1 MSLEKSN
8 TPHHS
13 ETERD
18 GLDALL
24 ETASS
29 PGENPWLATQVLN
42 RVRSESAR
50 PQGAFLEKVRRVFG
64 MPRVRFAAGFA
75 AIAVATALLLPRA
88 EVGVGET
95 SAVLPSSITAADATE
110 ITDELIVEDLEI
122 FIAEL
127 NSELWQ
133 NDHSL

>member
-1 MSLEKSN
+1 
-8 TPHHS
+8 
-13 ETERD
+13 
-18 GLDALL
+18 
-24 ETASS
+24 
-29 PGENPWLATQVLN
+29 
-42 RVRSESAR
+42 
-50 PQGAFLEKVRRVFG
+50 
-64 MPRVRFAAGFA
+64 VRFAAGFV

-95 SAVLPSSITAADATE
+95 SAAVPPSITATDATE